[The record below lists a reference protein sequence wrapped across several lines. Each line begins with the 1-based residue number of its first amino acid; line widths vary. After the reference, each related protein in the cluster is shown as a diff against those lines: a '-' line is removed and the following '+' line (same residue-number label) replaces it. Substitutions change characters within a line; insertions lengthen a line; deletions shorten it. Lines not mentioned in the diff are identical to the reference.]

1 MAFIKVQKLKMNDD
15 GVVIGGSAAIV
26 ESKYQPQ
33 ERVKPHGNAHSK
45 HVVREK
51 LGKVVWLAND
61 RKKGIFSSPDR
72 GLVEYSV
79 QEDSFV
85 SVSLDDPR
93 IANSGRVQRPRKHV
107 VFGDIHWLLCFLKQN
122 HMSEILAKAFPDKS
136 FLSRV
141 YLHILHTILKDGGRI
156 SCDNFIAK
164 SVASYIFHDISISSL
179 HCDSKF
185 FDVMG
190 DEATRLSFF
199 KAYVTNMKK
208 RFPDFGN
215 GCYIDSTPLPNE
227 AKDNP
232 LNYFCSHGTDSAK
245 LQTRLAL
252 VLDKTIGRTVWYT
265 ALSGNIN
272 DINTLKNIK
281 KDVYSSIGIT
291 IKSFILDAG
300 YISKELIHTMCSE
313 EGKDFIGRMPNRKG
327 FQYKELFNT
336 YVKPFISKLKGYQF
350 FRGGH
355 TYFGNKTKWNFW
367 GDEVYAY
374 LYVDK
379 NNALNTNQDF
389 HNKNQDEMENMNE
402 EELFWHANKG
412 GYFVLLSNIDKN
424 TDEILDN
431 YLGRVEIEYLFKT
444 AKEYIGLLPLSKW
457 TDQRIKGKIL
467 LDIICTNILLD
478 IRNIINKDNIP
489 VSELWGRLQSLTCF
503 SESKNNIRVVTPN
516 KKVKL
521 YYQYLDDPLPPETI
535 DIQKMRQDL
544 HLV

>member
-1 MAFIKVQKLKMNDD
+1 MNND
-15 GVVIGGSAAIV
+15 GAVIAGSAAIV

-33 ERVKPHGNAHSK
+33 EGVQPHGNAHSK

-51 LGKVVWLAND
+51 LGKVVWLATD

-79 QEDSFV
+79 QENSFV

-93 IANSGRVQRPRKHV
+93 IANSGRVQRPRTHT
-107 VFGDIHWLLCFLKQN
+107 VFGDAHWLLCFLKQT
-122 HMSEILAKAFPDKS
+122 HMCEILAKAFPDKS
-136 FLSRV
+136 FLSKV
-141 YLHILHTILKDGGRI
+141 YLHIIHTILRDGSRI
-156 SCDNFIAK
+156 ACDNFIVK
-164 SVASYIFHDISISSL
+164 SVASHLFSDISISSL

-190 DEATRLSFF
+190 DEATRISFF
-199 KAYVTNMKK
+199 KAYVANMKK
-208 RFPDFGN
+208 RFSEFGK

-252 VLDKTIGRTVWYT
+252 VLDKALGRTVWYT

-281 KDVYSSIGIT
+281 DDVHASIGIT
-291 IKSFILDAG
+291 INSFVLDAG
-300 YISKELIHTMCSE
+300 YISKDFIHIMCSE

-355 TYFGNKTKWNFW
+355 TYFANKTKCNLW
-367 GDEVYAY
+367 GNEVYAY

-389 HNKNQDEMENMNE
+389 YNKNQDEMENMDE
-402 EELFWHANKG
+402 EELFWHAYKG
-412 GYFVLLSNIDKN
+412 GYFVLLSNLDKN

-431 YLGRVEIEYLFKT
+431 YLGRVEIESLFKT

-457 TDQRIKGKIL
+457 TEQRIKGKIL

-478 IRNIINKDNIP
+478 IRNIINKDNIS
-489 VSELWGRLQSLTCF
+489 VSELWGTLQSLMCF
-503 SESKNNIRVVTPN
+503 SESKNNIRVETPN

-521 YYQYLDDPLPPETI
+521 YYQYLEDPLPPETI
-535 DIQKMRQDL
+535 DLQKVRQDL
-544 HLV
+544 LLV